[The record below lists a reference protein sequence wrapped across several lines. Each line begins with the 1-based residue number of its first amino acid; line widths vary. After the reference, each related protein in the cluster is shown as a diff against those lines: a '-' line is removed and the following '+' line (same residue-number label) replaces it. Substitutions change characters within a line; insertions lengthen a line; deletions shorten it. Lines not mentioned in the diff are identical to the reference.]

1 MFCNCKSLK
10 NQCYRFFLSF
20 FWFLKATCMPTINS
34 INKFLVDYIMKF
46 PTKVSCKLHSNFNQ
60 DLLQYAWK
68 NSNKISNKLHFRKFC
83 QHFLQ
88 SSHME
93 NFQPRFLCK
102 LQLKKINLKFSCNL
116 HEEFPKQ
123 SIPYKFLKNPNNCSK
138 DIFYLTIFQSFINPC
153 NLGILHVQ
161 QNSTTIS
168 TYFYL
173 KLSNFQNTSLTS

>member
-1 MFCNCKSLK
+1 MFCYCKSLK

-20 FWFLKATCMPTINS
+20 FRLLKATCMPTINS

-46 PTKVSCKLHSNFNQ
+46 PTKVSCKLIQIFNQ

-102 LQLKKINLKFSCNL
+102 LQFKKKF
-116 HEEFPKQ
+116 Q
-123 SIPYKFLKNPNNCSK
+123 KFLA
-138 DIFYLTIFQSFINPC
+138 
-153 NLGILHVQ
+153 
-161 QNSTTIS
+161 
-168 TYFYL
+168 TYM
-173 KLSNFQNTSLTS
+173 KNFQNKAFLTSF